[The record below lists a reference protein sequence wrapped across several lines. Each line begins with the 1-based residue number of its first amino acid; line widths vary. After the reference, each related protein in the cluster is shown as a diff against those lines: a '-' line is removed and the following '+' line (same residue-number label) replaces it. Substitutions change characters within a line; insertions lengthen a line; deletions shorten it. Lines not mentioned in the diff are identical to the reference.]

1 MTTDIDLTGKVAVVT
16 GASRGIGRAIAES
29 LAAAGAHVILAA
41 RSAELIEELA
51 EEIESAGGR
60 ATPVVT
66 DIADEASVASLFEM
80 VADDFG
86 RLDVL
91 VNNAGVGI
99 YGPLDEF
106 DLEDLDTVLAVNV
119 RGTFAC
125 CREAVRIMKP
135 QNSGYIINISSVCGE
150 KGYSN
155 QAAYSASKH
164 AVMGLTKSLA
174 AETLE
179 FGVRVT
185 AILPG
190 GVDTEMVAQSR
201 PDLDRS
207 ILIKPADIAYTVMF
221 LLGLSDSCA
230 IDQISI
236 RRKTAK
242 PF

>member
-1 MTTDIDLTGKVAVVT
+1 MIDINLDGKVAIVT
-16 GASRGIGRAIAES
+16 GASRGIGRAIAGS
-29 LAAAGAHVILAA
+29 LAAAGAQVVLAA
-41 RSAELIEELA
+41 RSAELIEEVA
-51 EEIESAGGR
+51 VDIESAGGR
-60 ATPVVT
+60 ATPFVT
-66 DIADEASVASLFEM
+66 DIADEQSVEALFEM

-99 YGPLDEF
+99 YGPMDEF
-106 DLEDLDTVLAVNV
+106 DLEDLDTILAVNV

-125 CREAVRIMKP
+125 CREALKIMKP
-135 QNSGYIINISSVCGE
+135 QNNGYIINIASVCGE
-150 KGYSN
+150 KGYAN
-155 QAAYSASKH
+155 QSAYSASKH
-164 AVMGLTKSLA
+164 AIMGLTKSLA

-179 FGVRVT
+179 FGIRVT

-207 ILIKPADIAYTVMF
+207 ILIKPQDIAYTVMF
-221 LLGLSDSCA
+221 LLGLNDSCA
-230 IDQISI
+230 IDQINI
-236 RRKTAK
+236 RRRNAK